1 MGKRLSDYV
10 HMYNPYYIITMHIIK
25 SQNRGGG
32 GGGGGGGGQSLR
44 WTPYW
49 KMVKMV
55 NNMIFLCTSLTLSL
69 LEDGLIPE
77 MIECKIT
84 LREPQDQTLPKTVT

>member
-32 GGGGGGGGQSLR
+32 GGGGGSVIE
-44 WTPYW
+44 
-49 KMVKMV
+49 MD
-55 NNMIFLCTSLTLSL
+55 SL
-69 LEDGLIPE
+69 LEDGE
-77 MIECKIT
+77 DGE
-84 LREPQDQTLPKTVT
+84 